1 MHDLRR
7 GGARAAKVPGG
18 PLPAADVVGF
28 TCCCAASRRLHELH
42 FTPRNSHQNLGTS
55 GAQKAAST
63 SRCYTNALEIDE
75 SHAPSVSNRGNCLRH
90 LGKLQEAERD
100 YQLAIEMDPSN
111 AKSFANR
118 GALLRQQGKNVR
130 ALDDFRR

>member
-1 MHDLRR
+1 MTSHL
-7 GGARAAKVPGG
+7 
-18 PLPAADVVGF
+18 
-28 TCCCAASRRLHELH
+28 
-42 FTPRNSHQNLGTS
+42 TPSHPIAPPQVDEALE
-55 GAQKAAST
+55 
-63 SRCYTNALEIDE
+63 CYTNALEIDE

>member
-1 MHDLRR
+1 MHHLRR
-7 GGARAAKVPGG
+7 GGARAAQVPGG
-18 PLPAADVVGF
+18 PLQAADV
-28 TCCCAASRRLHELH
+28 ASDYWRLATARARLCGRPSRSQRS
-42 FTPRNSHQNLGTS
+42 FTPQELGH
-55 GAQKAAST
+55 
-63 SRCYTNALEIDE
+63 YTNALEIDE

>member
-1 MHDLRR
+1 MPSQWPPPDRCV
-7 GGARAAKVPGG
+7 GGGERERAIGR
-18 PLPAADVVGF
+18 
-28 TCCCAASRRLHELH
+28 THASCRPP
-42 FTPRNSHQNLGTS
+42 TPPHQIFPPQVDEALE
-55 GAQKAAST
+55 
-63 SRCYTNALEIDE
+63 CYTNALEIDE